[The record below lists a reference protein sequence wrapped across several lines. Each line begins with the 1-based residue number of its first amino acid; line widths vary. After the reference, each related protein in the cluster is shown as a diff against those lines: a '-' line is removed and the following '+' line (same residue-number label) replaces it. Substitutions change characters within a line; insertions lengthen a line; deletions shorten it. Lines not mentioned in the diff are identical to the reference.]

1 MYVFCEINFWKMLR
15 MIKYSKYLLKYFI
28 VLLFVVYIIVKFKI
42 NINFYVIQYSILWFD
57 KNYIVV

>member
-1 MYVFCEINFWKMLR
+1 MYVFCKINFWKMLR

-42 NINFYVIQYSILWFD
+42 NINFYVIQNSILWFD